1 MRNIAAPALRP
12 IRAVGPR
19 LALAAALVLG
29 LTAAPAQADNSQ
41 KATML
46 TLRSIAHGTIRV
58 YLTSQAVRC
67 EFLDRHIQML
77 WRAPKWDACLFS
89 IDQGKYWQGRP
100 SMYRSNLSDGMALFR
115 PGDASALKSTT
126 YKKTTVDGLPCLTYK
141 LESTPSESPS
151 PTAQSQSNS
160 APSKP
165 VRTWQSLMAV
175 GGEINVLETP
185 RFPADVSKSMCYA
198 LGAVPAAGLPI
209 SMNKLR
215 ASGKVIPELRLISH
229 KVITIDK
236 DIFSLPDNL
245 KQVQTPQA
253 VTESK
258 DLNQGFSE
266 LIRE

>member
-1 MRNIAAPALRP
+1 VRNIAAPALRP

-141 LESTPSESPS
+141 LEPTPSESPS
-151 PTAQSQSNS
+151 PSAQSQSNS

-229 KVITIDK
+229 KVITVDK